1 IQNAPLFPAIGNHEV
16 MGRFSNSR
24 GLNEQFEDA
33 IPQFIAKKLA
43 EDTAAINENWL
54 KNHAFNTETYEEIF
68 SLPQNK
74 YYSLTFGDIR
84 LVVLYVTNIWRNPNL
99 EANAR
104 GRYYENQRDLD
115 RPDRWGYGQH
125 TFEPITQGSPQY
137 QWLEKEL
144 NSREFQ
150 EAKYKVVMFHHPPHT
165 LGGNIVPPYTNPVPT
180 IQGDTTGKV

>member
-1 IQNAPLFPAIGNHEV
+1 

-54 KNHAFNTETYEEIF
+54 KNNTFNTETYEEIF

-99 EANAR
+99 DPSAR
-104 GRYYENQRDLD
+104 GRYYENQRDLE
-115 RPDRWGYGQH
+115 RPDRWGMVSI
-125 TFEPITQGSPQY
+125 F
-137 QWLEKEL
+137 L
-144 NSREFQ
+144 SRSVRQ
-150 EAKYKVVMFHHPPHT
+150 
-165 LGGNIVPPYTNPVPT
+165 
-180 IQGDTTGKV
+180 